1 MKYIVSIF
9 QVINR
14 NWTSRMF
21 TLALILLGTYSATT
35 IFTAK
40 AKVRCEDCTPYQ
52 EQVRILSQTLEQVSK
67 AVDAL
72 SQTSSY
78 IPNLGEVRSNFE
90 FASYDTTKRPLT
102 QSQQQVIL
110 KNLKKKIDS
119 ARWKV
124 DSINR
129 SQQKQIPQT
138 KT

>member
-1 MKYIVSIF
+1 MKIPFLAIL
-9 QVINR
+9 
-14 NWTSRMF
+14 NWIKGNKLLSLF
-21 TLALILLGTYSATT
+21 ILLFGVASALL
-35 IFTAK
+35 IIKAK
-40 AKVRCEDCTPYQ
+40 ATAADCTPYQ

-72 SQTSSY
+72 SQTSSHIQEGDFNYAVY
-78 IPNLGEVRSNFE
+78 I
-90 FASYDTTKRPLT
+90 DTTKRPLT

-110 KNLKKKIDS
+110 KNLRKKIDS
-119 ARWKV
+119 AKWKV